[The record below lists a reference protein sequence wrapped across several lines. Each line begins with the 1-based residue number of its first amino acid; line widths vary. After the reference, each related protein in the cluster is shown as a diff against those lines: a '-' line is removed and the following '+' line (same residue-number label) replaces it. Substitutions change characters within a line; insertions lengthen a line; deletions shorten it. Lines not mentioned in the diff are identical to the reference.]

1 MALRD
6 LNLNRVHCWT
16 LNHNRVKKTSEKLYF
31 DGISVHFVIN
41 WGESYENS
49 ERCLRASVAEF
60 QAFFTSDNLQKPN
73 L

>member
-6 LNLNRVHCWT
+6 LNLNGVHCWI
-16 LNHNRVKKTSEKLYF
+16 LNHNRVKKHQKKLYF

-49 ERCLRASVAEF
+49 ERCLRLLMLTRVSSRISSVF
-60 QAFFTSDNLQKPN
+60 H
-73 L
+73 

>member
-6 LNLNRVHCWT
+6 LNLNGVHCWI
-16 LNHNRVKKTSEKLYF
+16 LNHNRVKKRQKKLYF

-49 ERCLRASVAEF
+49 ERCLRLRLLMLTRVSSRISSVF
-60 QAFFTSDNLQKPN
+60 H
-73 L
+73 